1 MVYPDPFFNLVY
13 LPWSYLQVNSKIMRI
28 LGIVFVSLQKVLSH
42 LQQVNDYCFCFTHF
56 KNRHLRLVY
65 LRQYNLRQPI

>member
-42 LQQVNDYCFCFTHF
+42 LQQVNDYCFCFTNF
-56 KNRHLRLVY
+56 KNIYFKNKY
-65 LRQYNLRQPI
+65 LQPHPHQ